1 MKTDLFSGQAW
12 RGYDCAATCLLLI
25 IRPQNLS
32 VTEAL
37 KSIIYAT
44 AAIIFALITVA
55 YSALNSLISEG
66 GFLRIR
72 LGSATLI

>member
-37 KSIIYAT
+37 KSIIHAT
-44 AAIIFALITVA
+44 LITVA

-66 GFLRIR
+66 GI
-72 LGSATLI
+72 SADSSWWCG

>member
-37 KSIIYAT
+37 KSIIHAT

-66 GFLRIR
+66 GI
-72 LGSATLI
+72 SADSSWWCG